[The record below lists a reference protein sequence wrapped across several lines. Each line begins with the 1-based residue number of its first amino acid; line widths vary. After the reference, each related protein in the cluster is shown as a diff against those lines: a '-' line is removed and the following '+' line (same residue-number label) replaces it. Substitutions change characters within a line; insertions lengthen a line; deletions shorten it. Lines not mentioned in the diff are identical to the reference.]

1 MAYTKGA
8 PKPTTGKITG
18 NEFAQ
23 ELVCK
28 LDTQGYNTYQIA
40 QKVTDAG
47 IPITHQTVWNFLHSE
62 TTHHLVL
69 KWRQKYL
76 SDPEAIGIFHK
87 TVRLEDL
94 NRERIRIIATINRI
108 CGKEGIPDKRI
119 NKYLNLSKRLIDIEI
134 AGREEVERRPDLIAL
149 FQRIGPYSEVSDA
162 ELLRERGIVESK
174 LLIVRRGENPS
185 TEKGT
190 DRQGTEGSTEEKPS

>member
-1 MAYTKGA
+1 VIERKIKGNPEA
-8 PKPTTGKITG
+8 
-18 NEFAQ
+18 E

-28 LDTQGYNTYQIA
+28 LHTQGYSTYKIA
-40 QKVTDAG
+40 KLMKEAGLPVDQK
-47 IPITHQTVWNFLHSE
+47 TVWHFLNNP
-62 TTHHLVL
+62 TTKDIVL
-69 KWRQKYL
+69 KHRQKYL

-108 CGKEGIPDKRI
+108 CGKEGIPDKMI

-162 ELLRERGIVESK
+162 ELLRERGVIESQ

-185 TEKGT
+185 TEKST